1 MENNEVNEDLTTDQS
16 TISSERKMILID
28 LMFRKSTNATFLSN
42 RDGIKLFPMITE
54 EEKAFVDEVYKKIK
68 ELNIGEDVFQLTNKQ
83 QLVEELYARCQ
94 IPREAVEEVRQK
106 RTEKAK
112 ETFDKIAKEKE
123 RLEARMA
130 ADKHEEGAVVKE
142 QQVPDL
148 KVVEG
153 IEVNEQVGYK
163 EELYQP
169 ETLCGRS
176 RELMDQPF
184 VEHISYLPER
194 IENISPQ
201 TSYQFADRT
210 YRIKKVGSLVY
221 MSAPN
226 LQDSI
231 SEYEITISRDDISK
245 TIRRFGE
252 ISFYK
257 MNDIDY
263 STAVFLGLLGEANLT
278 DKELHVYIGSL
289 EKVQGENGELKN
301 QYRMV
306 HSPEEYTAVAIWE
319 QIEKTREESKQKNQ
333 GKSVQDGRR
342 AAGGDER

>member
-1 MENNEVNEDLTTDQS
+1 MENNEVNEDLTTNQS
-16 TISSERKMILID
+16 TISSERKMTLIN
-28 LMFRKSTNATFLSN
+28 LMLRRSTNATFLGN
-42 RDGIKLFPMITE
+42 RDAIKSFPMITE

-94 IPREAVEEVRQK
+94 IPREAVEEVIQK
-106 RTEKAK
+106 RTEKAQ
-112 ETFDKIAKEKE
+112 ETFAKIQKE
-123 RLEARMA
+123 REELEARIA
-130 ADKHEEGAVVKE
+130 ADKHGEGAVIVE
-142 QQVPDL
+142 QQVPNI
-148 KVVEG
+148 KVIDGVE
-153 IEVNEQVGYK
+153 QAGYK

-184 VEHISYLPER
+184 VEHISYSPER

-201 TSYQFADRT
+201 TSYQFADRVYT
-210 YRIKKVGSLVY
+210 IKKVGSLVY
-221 MSAPN
+221 MPAPN

-252 ISFYK
+252 ISFHK

-263 STAVFLGLLGEANLT
+263 STAVFLGLLGETNLT
-278 DKELHVYIGSL
+278 DKELHGYIGSL
-289 EKVQGENGELKN
+289 EKVQGENGETRN

-333 GKSVQDGRR
+333 GRSVQDGRR
-342 AAGGDER
+342 AAGGNER

>member
-16 TISSERKMILID
+16 IISSERKMNLID

-123 RLEARMA
+123 SLEARIA
-130 ADKHEEGAVVKE
+130 ADRQEKEAVGTE
-142 QQVPDL
+142 QQVLDL
-148 KVVEG
+148 KVVER
-153 IEVNEQVGYK
+153 IEVNEQIGYK
-163 EELYQP
+163 KELYQP

-184 VEHISYLPER
+184 VEHISYTPER

-201 TSYQFADRT
+201 TPYQFADRVYT
-210 YRIKKVGSLVY
+210 IKKVGSLIY

-245 TIRRFGE
+245 TVRRFGE
-252 ISFYK
+252 ILFHR
-257 MNDIDY
+257 MNDATY
-263 STAVFLGLLGEANLT
+263 SAVVFLELLGVTNLT
-278 DKELHVYIGSL
+278 DKELHGYIGSV
-289 EKVQGENGELKN
+289 EQVQDKN
-301 QYRMV
+301 RYRVV

-319 QIEKTREESKQKNQ
+319 QIEKTREKSKQKNQ
-333 GKSVQDGRR
+333 GKSVKDGRK
-342 AAGGDER
+342 AAGEDER